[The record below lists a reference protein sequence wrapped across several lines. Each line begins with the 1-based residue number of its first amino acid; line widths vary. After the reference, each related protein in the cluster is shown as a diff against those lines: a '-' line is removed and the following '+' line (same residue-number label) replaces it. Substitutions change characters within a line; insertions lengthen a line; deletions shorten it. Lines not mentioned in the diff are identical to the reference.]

1 MANNYTQFSEA
12 ITLKSEEEREW
23 VENHLEIFWTQV
35 DESEQIVKHPEQKE
49 YERLLELYGLES
61 DDLNLNFQWE
71 IDSKNELWMYA
82 DESGNAD
89 HVALFMQEY
98 LKKFNPEGSFSI
110 TYSATCSKP
119 RLGEFGGGAL
129 FVTAEKFEWIDS
141 HDWVIEK
148 WRELDAI
155 KEKRKEDRG

>member
-1 MANNYTQFSEA
+1 MANNYLQFSEA
-12 ITLKSEEEREW
+12 ITLKSEEEKAW
-23 VENHLEIFWTQV
+23 VENHLEIFARV
-35 DESEQIVKHPEQKE
+35 GELDQIGEHPEQKE
-49 YERLLELYGLES
+49 YDRLLDLYSLES
-61 DDLNLNFQWE
+61 DDFDLNFQCE
-71 IDSKNELWMYA
+71 IDSELELWMYA

-98 LKKFNPEGSFSI
+98 LKRFNPEGAFSI

-119 RLGEFGGGAL
+119 RLGEFGGGAA
-129 FVTAEKFEWIDS
+129 FVTAEKIEWIDS

-148 WRELDAI
+148 WEIKREAA